1 MNRISL
7 LTSILL
13 LCNHKRI
20 PILHQLKKVYYEPSS
35 HSFSSFSSFSSSS
48 TFSSFSSSSTFVPS
62 FRTIAFTFLLVAI
75 LFLLVVF
82 VYIKLR
88 FKFWSIQP
96 VFHVYDFRYYLF
108 PPGIIDAS
116 FPEKNRYSNFTNIET
131 VEQQSVS
138 ENKMGE
144 IIHFIQLNYLR
155 NGDNQFLPKKENFTP
170 YFVGHRGPSFFSF
183 YYQDEMLMDSGTKET
198 ITRKRL
204 ISFMTSRPLH
214 VSIHNGHKNATF
226 DVYYVDY
233 LCVDEAFRKKGIAPQ
248 MIQTHEYNQ
257 RRGNKNVVV
266 SLFKR
271 EDELTGIVPLCV
283 YKTVGFSMEGWNR
296 PTDLEGEFSVVECGP
311 TNMQFLVD
319 FLRETQGQFDICIM
333 PEISG
338 IMEFVK
344 TGNLFIWLLIQSMNV
359 CGVYFF
365 RRTCTKTAKESEV
378 LSLFSSIREK
388 KTAMD
393 VFIHGYKVALSKICE
408 KHPEFRVSVLE
419 NIADNQAIIENLKRK
434 TVPLVE
440 SPTAYFFYNFAYG
453 TFKPQKVLILN

>member
-1 MNRISL
+1 MYYNLPYLS
-7 LTSILL
+7 SIALG
-13 LCNHKRI
+13 
-20 PILHQLKKVYYEPSS
+20 
-35 HSFSSFSSFSSSS
+35 
-48 TFSSFSSSSTFVPS
+48 
-62 FRTIAFTFLLVAI
+62 
-75 LFLLVVF
+75 FLLVVVVLF
-82 VYIKLR
+82 VIIFIYIKLR

-116 FPEKNRYSNFTNIET
+116 FPEKNRYCNFINIET
-131 VEQQSVS
+131 VEHQSVS
-138 ENKMGE
+138 ENKIGE
-144 IIHFIQLNYLR
+144 IIHFIQLHYLR
-155 NGDNQFLPKKENFTP
+155 NGENQFLPKKENFVP
-170 YFVGHRGPSFFSF
+170 YFVGHRGPSFFTF
-183 YYQDEMLMDSGTKET
+183 YYQDELLMDSVAKET

-204 ISFMTSRPLH
+204 VSFMTSRPLH
-214 VSIHNGHKNATF
+214 VSINNGHKNATF

-233 LCVDEAFRKKGIAPQ
+233 LCVDEAFRKKGIAQQ

-296 PTDLEGEFSVVECGP
+296 PTDLEGEYSVVECGP
-311 TNMQFLVD
+311 TNMHFLVD

-333 PEISG
+333 PEITG
-338 IMEFVK
+338 IAELVK
-344 TGNLFIWLLIQSMNV
+344 TGNVFIWMLIQSLNV

-365 RRTCTKTAKESEV
+365 RRNCTKTAKESEV

-388 KTAMD
+388 KTAVD

-408 KHPEFRVSVLE
+408 KHAEFRVSVLE
-419 NIADNQAIIENLKRK
+419 NIADNEVIIDNLKKK
-434 TVPLVE
+434 TTPIVE

-453 TFKPQKVLILN
+453 TFRPQKVLILN